1 MSLDRNNLVLQA
13 RSDTRDYKVKVKE
26 FRAGIFIFVGH
37 LRVNHFKSLDNTR
50 TPRIGHKI

>member
-26 FRAGIFIFVGH
+26 FRAGIFIFVSH
-37 LRVNHFKSLDNTR
+37 LRVNRIESPDKSR